1 MGRIYLYYWF
11 CRKWVK
17 QTNKQGNMIAS
28 PLHSLTQNVL
38 ISRLIADLLE
48 SWSTPPFLILNLLH
62 LKNVLSKN
70 LMSKQNYNF
79 YFSKDRFIYRLVMLA
94 FSASHIQARWGHA
107 IYWSIVL
114 ICIGSRIIKWVW
126 INIFFWTPDTHRFYL
141 LVSVFFTYPGCSGVI
156 YWVIVNNCRKKIW
169 SRLFQWVWCPRFSS
183 SFIFLVLIHFF
194 LEIIPFF

>member
-1 MGRIYLYYWF
+1 
-11 CRKWVK
+11 
-17 QTNKQGNMIAS
+17 MIAS

-48 SWSTPPFLILNLLH
+48 SWSTPFSILNLLH

-70 LMSKQNYNF
+70 LM
-79 YFSKDRFIYRLVMLA
+79 SKDRFIYRLVMLA
-94 FSASHIQARWGHA
+94 FSASHIQARWDHA

-141 LVSVFFTYPGCSGVI
+141 LVSVFLTYPGCSRVI

-169 SRLFQWVWCPRFSS
+169 TRLFQWVLCPRFSS
-183 SFIFLVLIHFF
+183 SFIFLILINFF
-194 LEIIPFF
+194 LEIIPIF